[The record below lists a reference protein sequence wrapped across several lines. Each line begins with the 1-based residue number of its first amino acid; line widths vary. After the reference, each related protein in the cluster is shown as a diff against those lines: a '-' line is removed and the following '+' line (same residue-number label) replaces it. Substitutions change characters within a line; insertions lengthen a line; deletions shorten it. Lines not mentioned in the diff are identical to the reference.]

1 VSDGATRI
9 AVLGWGTAGQLM
21 ATAVD
26 RSERFR
32 LVGVADTAESV
43 RQRIS
48 RPGGITVTSTLGRLL
63 AEADPDVV
71 YVATPT
77 AAHANVVAALAAA
90 GVHAICEKPLASTWD
105 DARAACTAA
114 EQAGTVLIVGA
125 THSYDAP
132 VRELRRLV
140 LDGRLGPLLGLQATA
155 CTDWRRRPRRADDLD
170 SARGGGLVLR
180 QGAHQ
185 IDIARLLCGGRAST
199 VSAQTFGHADGG
211 ELGYSALLQFDS
223 GVAASLQY
231 SGAGGF
237 DTAWLTQGV
246 GELGRVNG
254 SLDLVSQQYFPV
266 PAQPAFAAPTFGLI
280 VATFAAGQAVL
291 TSRGVLVYTAD
302 GCRDHRVDGQPS
314 GWDAVLAELGDVLDG
329 APALHSGR
337 WALATLEASLAVHES
352 ARENRPVPLLH
363 QTPPPLGR

>member
-1 VSDGATRI
+1 MAA
-9 AVLGWGTAGQLM
+9 AVN
-21 ATAVD
+21 

-32 LVGVADTAESV
+32 LVGVADTAQLV
-43 RQRIS
+43 RAQIG
-48 RPGGITVTSTLGRLL
+48 RPRDVLVCRSLGHLL
-63 AEADPDVV
+63 AASDPDVV

-77 AAHANVVAALAAA
+77 AAHAVAVAELAAA
-90 GVHAICEKPLASTWD
+90 GVHAICEKPLASTWE

-114 EQAGTVLIVGA
+114 EQAGIVLLVGA

-155 CTDWRRRPRRADDLD
+155 HTDWRRRPRRADDLD

-199 VSAQTFGHADGG
+199 VTAQTFGGADGG
-211 ELGYSALLQFDS
+211 ELGYSALLGFES
-223 GVAASLQY
+223 GAAASLQY
-231 SGAGGF
+231 TGAGGF
-237 DTAWLTQGV
+237 DSAWLTQGV
-246 GELGRVNG
+246 GELGCADG
-254 SLDLVSQQYFPV
+254 SPDPLSRQYFPV
-266 PAQPAFAAPTFGLI
+266 PAQPAFAAPTFGLV

-291 TSRGVLVYTAD
+291 TSQGVLVYTAD
-302 GCRDHRVDGQPS
+302 GSRDHRVDGQPS

-337 WALATLEASLAVHES
+337 WALATLEASLAVHEA

-363 QTPPPLGR
+363 QTPPPLGC

>member
-1 VSDGATRI
+1 MSDEAARI
-9 AVLGWGTAGQLM
+9 AVLGWGTAGRLM
-21 ATAVD
+21 AAAID

-32 LVGVADTAESV
+32 LVGVADTSESV
-43 RQRIS
+43 RAQIS
-48 RPGGITVTSTLGRLL
+48 RPGDITVTSTLDQLL
-63 AEADPDVV
+63 ADSDPDVV

-77 AAHANVVAALAAA
+77 AAHADAVAELAAA
-90 GVHAICEKPLASTWD
+90 GVHAICEKPLASTWA
-105 DARAACTAA
+105 DAQAACTAA
-114 EQAGTVLIVGA
+114 EQAATVLLVGA

-140 LDGRLGPLLGLQATA
+140 LNGRLGPLLGLQATA
-155 CTDWRRRPRRADDLD
+155 HTDWRRRPRRADDLD

-185 IDIARLLCGGRAST
+185 IDIARLLCGGLAST
-199 VSAQTFGHADGG
+199 VTAQTFGGADGG
-211 ELGYSALLQFDS
+211 ELGYSALLQFGS
-223 GVAASLQY
+223 GAAASLQY

-237 DTAWLTQGV
+237 DSAWLTQGV
-246 GELGRVNG
+246 GELGCVNG
-254 SLDLVSQQYFPV
+254 SLDRVSRQYFPA
-266 PAQPAFAAPTFGLI
+266 PARPGLAAPTFGLI
-280 VATFAAGQAVL
+280 VATFAGGQAVL

-302 GCRDHRVDGQPS
+302 GPRDHRVDGHPS
-314 GWDAVLAELGDVLDG
+314 GWDAVLAELADVLDG

-363 QTPPPLGR
+363 QASPPPGR

>member
-1 VSDGATRI
+1 VSDEVTRI

-21 ATAVD
+21 AAAVN

-32 LVGVADTAESV
+32 LVGVADMSESV
-43 RQRIS
+43 RAQIG
-48 RPGGITVTSTLGRLL
+48 RPRDLTVTSTLDQLL
-63 AEADPDVV
+63 ADSDPDVV

-77 AAHANVVAALAAA
+77 AAHAGAVAELAAA

-105 DARAACTAA
+105 DAQAACAAA
-114 EQAGTVLIVGA
+114 ERAGTVLLVGA

-155 CTDWRRRPRRADDLD
+155 HTDWRRRPRRADDLD

-185 IDIARLLCGGRAST
+185 IDIARLLCGGKAGT
-199 VSAQTFGHADGG
+199 VTAQTFGGADGA
-211 ELGYSALLQFDS
+211 ELGYSALLRFGSGAVASLHYS
-223 GVAASLQY
+223 GV
-231 SGAGGF
+231 GGF
-237 DTAWLTQGV
+237 DSAWLTQGV
-246 GELGRVNG
+246 GELGHVNG
-254 SLDLVSQQYFPV
+254 SLDQVSRQYFPA

-291 TSRGVLVYTAD
+291 TSQGVLVYTAA
-302 GCRDHRVDGQPS
+302 GPRDHRVDGRPS
-314 GWDAVLAELGDVLDG
+314 GWDAVLAELADVLDG

-337 WALATLEASLAVHES
+337 WALATLEASLAVHQS
-352 ARENRPVPLLH
+352 AREHRPVALLH
-363 QTPPPLGR
+363 QASPPPGR

>member
-1 VSDGATRI
+1 VSDEAARI

-21 ATAVD
+21 ADAVD
-26 RSERFR
+26 RSKRFR
-32 LVGVADTAESV
+32 LVGVADTSQRV
-43 RQRIS
+43 REQI
-48 RPGGITVTSTLGRLL
+48 GRLRGVAVCDSLGHLL
-63 AEADPDVV
+63 ADSDPDVV

-77 AAHANVVAALAAA
+77 AAHADSVTELAAA
-90 GVHAICEKPLASTWD
+90 GVHAICEKPLASTWE
-105 DARAACTAA
+105 DAQAACEAA
-114 EQAGTVLIVGA
+114 ERAGTVLLVGA

-140 LDGRLGPLLGLQATA
+140 LNGRLGPLLGLQATA
-155 CTDWRRRPRRADDLD
+155 HTDWRRRPRRADDLD

-185 IDIARLLCGGRAST
+185 IDIARLLCGGLAST
-199 VSAQTFGHADGG
+199 VTAQTFGGADGA
-211 ELGYSALLQFDS
+211 ELGYSALLQFGS
-223 GVAASLQY
+223 GAAASLHY
-231 SGAGGF
+231 SGVGGF
-237 DTAWLTQGV
+237 DSAWLTQGV
-246 GELGRVNG
+246 GELGRVNE
-254 SLDLVSQQYFPV
+254 SLDQVSRQYFPV

-302 GCRDHRVDGQPS
+302 GPGDHRVDGHPS
-314 GWDAVLAELGDVLDG
+314 GWDAVLAELADVLDG

-363 QTPPPLGR
+363 QASPPPGR